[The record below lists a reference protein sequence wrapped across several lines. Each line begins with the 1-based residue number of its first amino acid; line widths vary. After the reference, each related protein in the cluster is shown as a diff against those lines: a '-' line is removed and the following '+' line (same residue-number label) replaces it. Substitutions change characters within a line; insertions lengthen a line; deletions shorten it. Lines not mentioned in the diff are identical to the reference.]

1 MDNLAHVNVSNI
13 QRDNMAEQVSFK
25 DLLGTGAHFG
35 HVTRK
40 WHPNYE
46 PYILMERNGVHII
59 NLDETIKHL
68 NTAIGFIKKI
78 VEKNGEIL
86 FVGTKKQAKDIVQQE
101 ADRCGMFYIVE
112 RWLGGTLTNFSTIKK
127 SIKRLKALEKEG
139 SSIYE
144 NLTKKEIQMLN
155 RERLKLSDQH
165 RGIKDMRRLPDAVV
179 IVDVDREI
187 TALLEAIKLEIPV
200 IAMVDTNCDPRIV
213 TYPIPANDDSVR
225 AIQIIIAAIV
235 DAILEVRD
243 ENATKEEDISETPQR
258 VESFTAKP
266 KDAGAVIVK
275 EKTVEKEVKVEAKT
289 ASTEKVEK
297 SAQDDKKPEKVKA
310 IEKPKAEK
318 KAEKKSTAKAK
329 PKAAAKKPITK
340 AATKTKTTSKKT
352 ATAKTTKK
360 TTVKKTPVKPP
371 IKES

>member
-1 MDNLAHVNVSNI
+1 MDNPAHVNVSNI

-59 NLDETIKHL
+59 NLDETLKHL
-68 NTAIGFIKKI
+68 STAIDFVKKI
-78 VEKNGEIL
+78 VGKNGEIL

-165 RGIKDMRRLPDAVV
+165 RGIKDMRRLPDAVI

-200 IAMVDTNCDPRIV
+200 IALVDTNCDPRLV
-213 TYPIPANDDSVR
+213 NYPIPVNDDSVR
-225 AIQIIIAAIV
+225 AIQIIISALV
-235 DAILEVRD
+235 DAVLEVRD
-243 ENATKEEDISETPQR
+243 ENATKEEDILEATQQ
-258 VESFTAKP
+258 VESVATKSEAK
-266 KDAGAVIVK
+266 DDVIVK
-275 EKTVEKEVKVEAKT
+275 EEPVEKKIKTDADTTTSTKKVE
-289 ASTEKVEK
+289 EL
-297 SAQDDKKPEKVKA
+297 AQGDKKQQEVEVS
-310 IEKPKAEK
+310 EKPKTGK
-318 KAEKKSTAKAK
+318 KVEKKSTTKAK
-329 PKAAAKKPITK
+329 PKAATKKPVIK
-340 AATKTKTTSKKT
+340 AATKTKTVRKKT
-352 ATAKTTKK
+352 ATVKTTKK
-360 TTVKKTPVKPP
+360 ATVKKVT
-371 IKES
+371 KES